1 MVGIRSCDL
10 DNSTVYFT
18 GQVKLLYFANCF
30 FLDEHLRIEINKI
43 TKRFDIISLH
53 HVGEEV
59 KQKCLVNMLR
69 KSVKFYQIITYIRVP
84 MRCARTAVGQCTD
97 RSPWVVGFCS

>member
-1 MVGIRSCDL
+1 MLSLSSNSAWYTKTKTRKQKNTNCRGMVGIRSCGL

-69 KSVKFYQIITYIRVP
+69 KSVKLFH
-84 MRCARTAVGQCTD
+84 MNK
-97 RSPWVVGFCS
+97 